1 MTLLTTIAAF
11 LITLGV
17 LVVIHEYGHYWVAKK
32 SGVKV
37 LRFSIGFGR
46 PLARW
51 VRGPDRTEWVLAALP
66 LGGYVRMLDERDP
79 ECLPIAPADLP
90 RAFNRQSVYK
100 RIAIVLAGPVANLLL
115 AVAVYW
121 FLSVVGVFEPAAV
134 VGTPPQASAAA
145 KAGLLAGDTVI
156 DVAGNPVRSW
166 NELRWL
172 LLQRAVATDPIE
184 LEVEGSDKRRRALT
198 IQADPVSSEDL
209 DGDLVGRLGFV
220 LFSGP
225 TRIGQVTES
234 SPAFQSGLQTG
245 DRIVSV
251 NGEPLGSASRLRAL
265 IRESA
270 ERRIDFGVERDAAES
285 KVARIPVQITPAR
298 ITEGGKTF
306 GRIGAELSDRLPPI
320 KVQYGPLES
329 IPRAVQR
336 TVDTAVFS
344 LKMLGKMLTGEA
356 SWKNLS
362 GPVTIADYAGQT
374 ARIGLAA
381 FLGFLALVS
390 ISLAVLNLLPI
401 PMLDGGHLL
410 YYLIEIIKGS
420 PPADWVV
427 EWGQRAGVALLGL
440 LTVLALYNDL
450 LRLLPDF
457 FE

>member
-1 MTLLTTIAAF
+1 MTLLTTLAAF
-11 LITLGV
+11 LVTLGI

-46 PLARW
+46 PIARW
-51 VRGPDRTEWVLAALP
+51 VRGADRTEWVLGTLP

-90 RAFNRQSVYK
+90 RAFNRQPIFN
-100 RIAIVLAGPVANLLL
+100 RIAIVLAGPAANLLL

-121 FLSVVGVFEPAAV
+121 FLSVVGVFEPNPV
-134 VGTPPQASAAA
+134 VGTPPPATAAA
-145 KAGLLAGDTVI
+145 RAGLLAGDTVLE
-156 DVAGNPVRSW
+156 VGGNPVRSW

-172 LLQRAVATDPIE
+172 LLQRAVSIEPIA
-184 LEVEGSDKRRRALT
+184 LEVEGADRRRREIT
-198 IQADPVSSEDL
+198 IQPTAIAAEDL

-220 LFSGP
+220 LYSGP
-225 TRIGQVTES
+225 TRIGQVTEA
-234 SPAFQSGLQTG
+234 SPAARAGLRSG
-245 DRIVSV
+245 DRVVLV
-251 NGEPLGSASRLRAL
+251 NGERLDSAGRLRSL

-270 ERRIDFGVERDAAES
+270 DRPIDLGVEREAS
-285 KVARIPVQITPAR
+285 LLRLTVTPAL
-298 ITEGGKTF
+298 ITEGANTF

-329 IPRAVQR
+329 IPRAVQK
-336 TVDTAVFS
+336 TADTAVFS
-344 LKMLGKMLTGEA
+344 IKMLGKMLTGEA

-410 YYLIEIIKGS
+410 YYLIEIFKGS

-440 LTVLALYNDL
+440 LTMLALYNDV
-450 LRLLPDF
+450 LRLLS
-457 FE
+457 

>member
-1 MTLLTTIAAF
+1 MTFLTAIAAF
-11 LITLGV
+11 LVTLGI
-17 LVVIHEYGHYWVAKK
+17 LVVIHEYGHYWVARK

-46 PLARW
+46 PLVRW
-51 VRGPDRTEWVLAALP
+51 VRGPDRTEWVVAALP

-79 ECLPIAPADLP
+79 ECLPIASADLP
-90 RAFNRQSVYK
+90 RAFNRQPVGK

-121 FLSVVGVFEPAAV
+121 FLSVFGVFEPSAV
-134 VGTPPQASAAA
+134 VGTPPPASAAA
-145 KAGLLAGDTVI
+145 RAGLLAGDTVV

-172 LLQRAVATDPIE
+172 LLQRAVSTEPIQI
-184 LEVEGSDKRRRALT
+184 EVEGTDKRRRELT
-198 IQADPVSSEDL
+198 VQPTSLAPEDL
-209 DGDLVGRLGFV
+209 DGDLIGRLGFV
-220 LFSGP
+220 LYQGP
-225 TRIGQVTES
+225 TRIGQVTDA
-234 SPAFQSGLQTG
+234 SPAARAGLMTG
-245 DRIVSV
+245 DRVVSV
-251 NGEPLGSASRLRAL
+251 NGEPIGSADKLRTL
-265 IRESA
+265 IRASA
-270 ERRIDFGVERDAAES
+270 ERSIDVGVERDE
-285 KVARIPVQITPAR
+285 RLIRLQITPAR
-298 ITEGGKTF
+298 ITDDSGNSF
-306 GRIGAELSDRLPPI
+306 GRIGAELSDRLPLI

-329 IPRAVQR
+329 IPRAVQK
-336 TVDTAVFS
+336 TADTAVFS

-410 YYLIEIIKGS
+410 YYLIEIFKGS

-440 LTVLALYNDL
+440 LTVLALYNDV
-450 LRLLPDF
+450 LRLLS
-457 FE
+457 

>member
-11 LITLGV
+11 LLTLGI
-17 LVVIHEYGHYWVAKK
+17 LVVIHEFGHYWVAKK
-32 SGVKV
+32 AGVKV

-51 VRGPDRTEWVLAALP
+51 VRGADRTEWVVAALP

-79 ECLPIAPADLP
+79 ECQPIAPADLP
-90 RAFNRQSVYK
+90 RAFNRQPVGK

-121 FLSVVGVFEPAAV
+121 FLSVVGVFEPSAV
-134 VGTPPQASAAA
+134 VGTPPAASAAA
-145 KAGLLAGDTVI
+145 RAGLTAGDTVV
-156 DVAGNPVRSW
+156 DVDGNPVRSY

-172 LLQRAVATDPIE
+172 LLQRAVSDAPIE
-184 LEVEGSDKRRRALT
+184 LEVEDRAGQRRSLT
-198 IQADPVSSEDL
+198 VQPMTLAPEDL
-209 DGDLVGRLGFV
+209 DGDLIRRLGFV
-220 LFSGP
+220 LYSGP
-225 TRIGQVTES
+225 TRVGRVSEA
-234 SPAFQSGLQTG
+234 SPASQSGLQTG
-245 DRIVSV
+245 DRIISL
-251 NGEPLGSASRLRAL
+251 NGEPIGTADRLREQ
-265 IRESA
+265 IRASA
-270 ERRIDFGVERDAAES
+270 ERPITLGIERED
-285 KVARIPVQITPAR
+285 KPMRLQLTPAL
-298 ITEGGKTF
+298 ITEGGNTF

-329 IPRAVQR
+329 IPRAVEK
-336 TVDTAVFS
+336 TADTAVFS

-374 ARIGLAA
+374 ARIGLAP

-410 YYLIEIIKGS
+410 YYLIEIFTGS
-420 PPADWVV
+420 PPADWIV

-440 LTVLALYNDL
+440 LTVLALYNDV
-450 LRLLPDF
+450 LRLLS
-457 FE
+457 

>member
-11 LITLGV
+11 LVTLGL

-32 SGVKV
+32 AGVKV

-79 ECLPIAPADLP
+79 ECLPIAAVDLP
-90 RAFNRQSVYK
+90 RAFNRQSVAK

-134 VGTPPQASAAA
+134 VGTPAPASPAAR
-145 KAGLLAGDTVI
+145 AGLLAGDTVVG
-156 DVAGNPVRSW
+156 VAGNPVRSW

-172 LLQRAVATDPIE
+172 LLQRAVSTEPIE
-184 LEVEGSDKRRRALT
+184 IEVETSARRRDLT
-198 IQADPVSSEDL
+198 IQPAAITPEDL
-209 DGDLVGRLGFV
+209 DGDLIGRLGFV
-220 LFSGP
+220 LYQGP
-225 TRIGQVTES
+225 TRIGQVTEG
-234 SPAFQSGLQTG
+234 SPASQAGLRTG
-245 DRIVSV
+245 DRVVSV
-251 NGEPLGSASRLRAL
+251 NGEPIATADKLRAA
-265 IRESA
+265 IRASA
-270 ERRIDFGVERDAAES
+270 EKALELGVEREERLIRLQ
-285 KVARIPVQITPAR
+285 VTPAR
-298 ITEGGKTF
+298 ITDDKGNSF

-320 KVQYGPLES
+320 KVQYGPIES
-329 IPRAVQR
+329 IPRAVQK
-336 TVDTAVFS
+336 TADTAVFS

-410 YYLIEIIKGS
+410 YYLIEIFKGS

-440 LTVLALYNDL
+440 LTVLALYNDV
-450 LRLLPDF
+450 LRLLS
-457 FE
+457 

>member
-1 MTLLTTIAAF
+1 MNLLTAIAAF
-11 LITLGV
+11 LVTLGV

-32 SGVKV
+32 AGVKV

-51 VRGPDRTEWVLAALP
+51 VRGADQTEWVVAALP

-79 ECLPIAPADLP
+79 QCQPIAPADLP
-90 RAFNRQSVYK
+90 RAFNRQPVAK
-100 RIAIVLAGPVANLLL
+100 RIAIVIAGPVANLLL

-121 FLSVVGVFEPAAV
+121 FLSVVGVFEPSAV
-134 VGTPPQASAAA
+134 VGTPPPQSAAA
-145 KAGLLAGDTVI
+145 RAGLQAGDTVVG
-156 DVAGNPVRSW
+156 VAGNQVRSW

-172 LLQRAVATDPIE
+172 LLQRAVSTEPIE
-184 LEVEGSDKRRRALT
+184 LEVGGSDGGRRELTVQPSALT
-198 IQADPVSSEDL
+198 PEEL
-209 DGDLVGRLGFV
+209 DGDLIGRLGFV
-220 LFSGP
+220 LYQGP
-225 TRIGQVTES
+225 TRIGQVTEP
-234 SPAFQSGLQTG
+234 SPASQAGLQTG
-245 DRIVSV
+245 DRVVSV
-251 NGEPLGSASRLRAL
+251 DGEPIATAARLRSL
-265 IRESA
+265 IRASA
-270 ERRIDFGVERDAAES
+270 DKPMEFGVERDDRLIRLQ
-285 KVARIPVQITPAR
+285 VTPAL
-298 ITEGGKTF
+298 ITDGDNSF

-320 KVQYGPLES
+320 KVQYGPIES
-329 IPRAVQR
+329 ISRAVQK
-336 TVDTAVFS
+336 TADTAVFS

-410 YYLIEIIKGS
+410 YYLIEIFKGS

-440 LTVLALYNDL
+440 LTVLALYNDV

-457 FE
+457 VKQ

>member
-1 MTLLTTIAAF
+1 MNLLTAIAAF
-11 LITLGV
+11 LVTLGV
-17 LVVIHEYGHYWVAKK
+17 LVVVHEYGHYWVAKK

-51 VRGPDRTEWVLAALP
+51 VRGADRTEWIVATLP

-79 ECLPIAPADLP
+79 ECLPIAAADLP
-90 RAFNRQSVYK
+90 RAFNRQPVWK

-121 FLSVVGVFEPAAV
+121 FLSVVGVFEPSAV
-134 VGTPPQASAAA
+134 VGSPPPASAAA
-145 KAGLLAGDTVI
+145 RAGLLSGDTV
-156 DVAGNPVRSW
+156 VEVEGSPVRSW

-172 LLQRAVATDPIE
+172 LLQRAVSKEPIDI
-184 LEVEGSDKRRRALT
+184 EVEGSDKRRRELT
-198 IQADPVSSEDL
+198 LQPRPFAPEDL

-220 LFSGP
+220 LYQGP
-225 TRIGQVTES
+225 TRIGQVTDG
-234 SPAFQSGLQTG
+234 SPAAQAGLRTG
-245 DRIVSV
+245 DRVVSV
-251 NGEPLGSASRLRAL
+251 NGEPVAAADRLRSV
-265 IRESA
+265 IRASA
-270 ERRIDFGVERDAAES
+270 EKPIELGVEREDRL
-285 KVARIPVQITPAR
+285 VRLQVTPAR
-298 ITEGGKTF
+298 ITDGANSF

-329 IPRAVQR
+329 IPRAVQK
-336 TVDTAVFS
+336 TADTAVFS

-410 YYLIEIIKGS
+410 YYLIEIFKGS

-440 LTVLALYNDL
+440 LTVLALYNDV
-450 LRLLPDF
+450 LRLLPDSF
-457 FE
+457 KQ

>member
-1 MTLLTTIAAF
+1 MTLLTTVLAF
-11 LITLGV
+11 LLTLGV
-17 LVVIHEYGHYWVAKK
+17 LVVIHEYGHYWVARKC
-32 SGVKV
+32 GVKV

-51 VRGPDRTEWVLAALP
+51 VRGTDRTEWVVAAIP

-79 ECLPIAPADLP
+79 ECQPIAAADLP
-90 RAFNRQSVYK
+90 RAFNRQPVSR

-134 VGTPPQASAAA
+134 VGTPAPATPAAR
-145 KAGLLAGDTVI
+145 AGLLAGDTVVG
-156 DVAGNPVRSW
+156 VAGNQVRSW

-172 LLQRAVATDPIE
+172 LLQRAVSTEPIE
-184 LEVEGSDKRRRALT
+184 IEVEGSDSQRRDLT
-198 IQADPVSSEDL
+198 IQPASITPEDL
-209 DGDLVGRLGFV
+209 DGDLIGRMGFV
-220 LFSGP
+220 LYQGP
-225 TRIGQVTES
+225 TRIGQVTEQ
-234 SPAFQSGLQTG
+234 SPAWQAGLKTG
-245 DRIVSV
+245 DRVVSV
-251 NGEPLGSASRLRAL
+251 NGEPIATADKLRTA
-265 IRESA
+265 IRASA
-270 ERRIDFGVERDAAES
+270 EKPMELGVEREERLIRL
-285 KVARIPVQITPAR
+285 KVTPAR
-298 ITEGGKTF
+298 ITDDKGNSF

-320 KVQYGPLES
+320 KVQYGPFES
-329 IPRAVQR
+329 IPRAVEK
-336 TVDTAVFS
+336 TADTAVFS

-374 ARIGLAA
+374 ARIGMAA

-410 YYLIEIIKGS
+410 YYLIEIFKGS

-440 LTVLALYNDL
+440 LTVLALYNDV
-450 LRLLPDF
+450 LRLLS
-457 FE
+457 